1 MAANRYA
8 EMVRWMAWPRIKNS
22 RSSAQPGTHPHNGVQ
37 ATVNPA
43 PDAEP
48 PPGSGQNTGVHGTTH
63 AVAYDSGGT
72 EAGPANPA
80 DDRPRIGR
88 LSRPIRYA
96 HSGDGPAADPA
107 RPGGTV
113 GGEPP
118 AVPPVSPSSVPPP
131 WEAPP
136 AEPFAGTVLSGTV
149 LPGPAPAD
157 EDPADYESTGYEST
171 GYESTGGLIYEAP
184 HPAYAEPLGPDPA
197 DDVIEPEP
205 VHNEGLGIFG
215 GVATTE
221 VPDDTDT
228 PTRDHQRAARPAEP
242 GGPPPAA
249 EPEPTRVIPIGAAWN
264 QPIAHQPVASEDEP
278 AESKPN
284 PFGLVLGL
292 IRGSGH
298 LADDEQPR
306 VSVRDLPPDV
316 QVRFIRIRVTICL
329 VVGLLFGILTR
340 SWEIGLTLAILA
352 WIVDTVR
359 RSRSAALYANGAR
372 FPGARKDTIKQLRK
386 MRREGYFSLDAR
398 PIPNSREYIDHLVVG
413 PTGVYAID
421 SEKWNPPAADQD
433 LERQEAVPRA
443 RVAEGAARARRLGSD
458 AGQRDP
464 VRRARHRDRGQARAC
479 HLRAEDPVGHH
490 HDQERRRVHRAG
502 AAQVP
507 QAARPDEGGR
517 DPAHPRGSPDD
528 LRHRAAGAARR

>member
-8 EMVRWMAWPRIKNS
+8 EMVIWMAWPRIKNS

-80 DDRPRIGR
+80 GDRPRIGR

-249 EPEPTRVIPIGAAWN
+249 EPEPTRVI
-264 QPIAHQPVASEDEP
+264 
-278 AESKPN
+278 
-284 PFGLVLGL
+284 
-292 IRGSGH
+292 
-298 LADDEQPR
+298 
-306 VSVRDLPPDV
+306 
-316 QVRFIRIRVTICL
+316 
-329 VVGLLFGILTR
+329 
-340 SWEIGLTLAILA
+340 
-352 WIVDTVR
+352 
-359 RSRSAALYANGAR
+359 
-372 FPGARKDTIKQLRK
+372 
-386 MRREGYFSLDAR
+386 
-398 PIPNSREYIDHLVVG
+398 
-413 PTGVYAID
+413 
-421 SEKWNPPAADQD
+421 
-433 LERQEAVPRA
+433 
-443 RVAEGAARARRLGSD
+443 
-458 AGQRDP
+458 
-464 VRRARHRDRGQARAC
+464 
-479 HLRAEDPVGHH
+479 
-490 HDQERRRVHRAG
+490 
-502 AAQVP
+502 
-507 QAARPDEGGR
+507 
-517 DPAHPRGSPDD
+517 
-528 LRHRAAGAARR
+528 